1 VVLDATGTIIRANRV
16 WDAHMRGSGAVD
28 PESCGLGA
36 NFLTMLDTAASR
48 DDTTAADLAVGVR
61 AVLAGTQKEFGMDA
75 PAPSAHDDRWF
86 HVKVTPLRT
95 DGGGVVLLHSDITD
109 RKRYEDQ
116 LVHQAFHDS
125 LTGLPN
131 RALLADRLES
141 AIGRVHRQDTSVAV
155 LVVDI
160 DRFQVINDALGRT
173 AGDEVLFAIA
183 ARLGELV
190 GPGDTVARIGGDE
203 FVVVCE
209 DLRDKQQ
216 AAVIGGKIVA
226 GLAVPF
232 NITGERVT
240 ATVSLGIALGDRGA
254 RNEALLRDAS
264 TAMYQA
270 KERGRNRVEFFDDN
284 LRSDAVAWLNTET
297 ALRRAVADGEFRLVY
312 QPIVDLQTGDIRSVE
327 ALLRW
332 DDPNRG
338 ELAPAEFLDVAEGSG
353 LIIPIGIWV
362 LREACR
368 QSRRWRDEHP
378 EAKAF
383 PVAVNVAAQQ
393 LRRPEF
399 VAEVESTMAQ
409 AGIGPDGITLELTE
423 TVLMDADATL
433 AIARLHDLGIRLAL
447 DDFGTGYSSL
457 SYLERY
463 SVDAIKIDASFVA
476 GLPDNPRDTAIITAV
491 LGMTRALNLVAIAE
505 GVETT
510 DQRDRLRDLG
520 CDQAQGYLFSRATS
534 PQAISELLAT

>member
-1 VVLDATGTIIRANRV
+1 
-16 WDAHMRGSGAVD
+16 MQGSGAAD
-28 PESCGLGA
+28 PESCGVGA
-36 NFLTMLDTAASR
+36 NFLTMLDTAASQ

-61 AVLAGTQKEFGMDA
+61 AVLAGTLKEFGLDA
-75 PAPSAHDDRWF
+75 PAPGDHDDRWF
-86 HVKVTPLRT
+86 HVKLSPLRT
-95 DGGGVVLLHSDITD
+95 DGGGVVLLHTDITD

-141 AIGRVHRQDTSVAV
+141 AIGRAHRRDTSVAV
-155 LVVDI
+155 LVVDV
-160 DRFQVINDALGRT
+160 DRFQFINDALGRT
-173 AGDEVLFAIA
+173 AGDEVLSAIA

-216 AAVIGGKIVA
+216 AAAIGGRIVA
-226 GLAVPF
+226 GLAVPLTM
-232 NITGERVT
+232 TGERVT
-240 ATVSLGIALGDRGA
+240 ATVSLGIALGDRRA
-254 RNEALLRDAS
+254 RGEALLRDAS
-264 TAMYQA
+264 AAMHQA
-270 KERGRNRVEFFDDN
+270 KERGRNRVEFFDEN

-297 ALRRAVADGEFRLVY
+297 ALRRAVTDGEFRLVY
-312 QPIVDLQTGDIRSVE
+312 QPIFDLQTGDIRSVE

-338 ELAPAEFLDVAEGSG
+338 ELAPAEFLSVAEDSG
-353 LIIPIGIWV
+353 LIVPIGMWA
-362 LREACR
+362 LQEACQ

-378 EAKAF
+378 QTRAF

-399 VAEVESTMAQ
+399 VGEVESTMAQ

-423 TVLMDADATL
+423 TVLMDADATR
-433 AIARLHDLGIRLAL
+433 AIAQLHDLGIRLAL

-476 GLPDNPRDTAIITAV
+476 GLSDNPRDTAIITAV
-491 LGMTRALNLVAIAE
+491 LGMTRALKLVAIAE

-510 DQRDRLRDLG
+510 EQRNRLRDLG

-534 PQAISELLAT
+534 PEAISKLLAT